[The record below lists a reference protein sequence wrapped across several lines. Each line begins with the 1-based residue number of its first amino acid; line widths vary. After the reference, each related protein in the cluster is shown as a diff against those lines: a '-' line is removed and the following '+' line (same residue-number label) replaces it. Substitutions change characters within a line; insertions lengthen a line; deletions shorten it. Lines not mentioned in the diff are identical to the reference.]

1 MRERRTW
8 LGQKGVRLRN
18 RRVNMAENQQRFAR
32 VAYFRHGVTCPDG
45 TLLHR

>member
-8 LGQKGVRLRN
+8 LDQEGVRLRN
-18 RRVNMAENQQRFAR
+18 RGVNMAENQQRFAR
-32 VAYFRHGVTCPDG
+32 VTYFHHGVTCPVG